1 MAKVTQKNYEAI
13 TIYRLKEKIFKL
25 KGLLSNCV
33 DMLEAAL
40 EMSTEEDKA
49 LFYKDLLDDIY
60 QELNTK
66 RKNKK

>member
-25 KGLLSNCV
+25 KSLLSYCV
-33 DMLEAAL
+33 DTLEDAL
-40 EMSTEEDKA
+40 EEATEEDEV
-49 LFYKDLLDDIY
+49 LFYKDLLNDIY